1 MSTFSF
7 AEKKP
12 LTVALVGGGI
22 GGLCLA
28 VGLQKHNVDF
38 HIYEAAKQFSEIGA
52 GVGFAPNAQRAMD
65 LIDPRITAGFAKHAT
80 YNYHEEQK
88 GSYFQFRMG
97 MDGRANTNT
106 AGLKANDVISDPKTE
121 GEGMCMIH
129 RARFLDEVASLIP
142 KQRTTFGKRLDRLE
156 NLADSV
162 RMHFS
167 DGTTAEASIVI
178 GCDGVKSKVRR
189 TLFGPESD
197 AKFSG
202 KYAYRGLI
210 PMQKV
215 VDKLGEELA
224 RNSQLY
230 VGYEGHMLTIQV
242 ERGSLMNVVAFRT
255 KADGKWDH
263 EQWVLPVKREDMMA
277 DFEEW
282 SPTVKS
288 VLNLLE
294 KPETWALFEHP
305 PIDAF
310 YKGRV
315 CVMGDAAHATTP
327 HQGSGAGM
335 AIEDAYILSNMIG
348 QMRHADD
355 YEASFSAYNK
365 IRHTRGMDLV
375 TTSHAAGEVY
385 EFQGATTGDDAQK
398 IDQHLSVRY
407 HWIWREDLE
416 GELKQATNLVEQSRS
431 QVSSVPSWLRRSSAI
446 EVEAV
451 KERVV
456 SITTSVLELQLQ
468 EIAEISDDE
477 SVVQIANPLE
487 GMVEIVA

>member
-1 MSTFSF
+1 MSSFSLV
-7 AEKKP
+7 EKKP
-12 LTVALVGGGI
+12 LKVAIVGGGI

-52 GVGFAPNAQRAMD
+52 GVGFAPSAQQAMN

-97 MDGRANTNT
+97 MDGRGNT
-106 AGLKANDVISDPKTE
+106 AGLKANDIISDPKGE
-121 GEGMCMIH
+121 GRGMCMIH
-129 RARFLDEVASLIP
+129 RVRFLDEVASLVP
-142 KQRTTFGKRLDRLE
+142 KQRTSFGKRLDRFE

-162 RMHFS
+162 QMHFF
-167 DGTTAEASIVI
+167 DGTTTEASIVI

-189 TLFGPESD
+189 SLFGLESD

-215 VDKLGEELA
+215 VDQLGEELA
-224 RNSQLY
+224 RNAQMY

-242 ERGSLMNVVAFRT
+242 ERGSLMNVVAFQT
-255 KADGKWDH
+255 KSDGKWED
-263 EQWVLPVKREDMMA
+263 EQWVLPVKREAMMA
-277 DFEEW
+277 EFEEW

-335 AIEDAYILSNMIG
+335 ALEDAYILSNMIG
-348 QMRHADD
+348 KMCHADD
-355 YEASFSAYNK
+355 YEAAFSAYNK
-365 IRHTRGMDLV
+365 VRHARGMDLV
-375 TTSHAAGEVY
+375 TTSHAAGEVC
-385 EFQGATTGDDAQK
+385 EFQGATTGDDVQK
-398 IDQHLSVRY
+398 IHQNLSSRY
-407 HWIWREDLE
+407 DWIWEEDLE
-416 GELKQATNLVEQSRS
+416 GELRQATRLIEQSRS
-431 QVSSVPSWLRRSSAI
+431 QASSALSWLRRSSAI

-451 KERVV
+451 KEGVV
-456 SITTSVLELQLQ
+456 SITTSILELHLDD
-468 EIAEISDDE
+468 IAENSKDE
-477 SVVQIANPLE
+477 SVVEISKPLE
-487 GMVEIVA
+487 EGLISVVA

>member
-1 MSTFSF
+1 MSAFSF

-52 GVGFAPNAQRAMD
+52 GVGFAPNSQRAMN
-65 LIDPRITAGFAKHAT
+65 LIDPRITAGFSKHAT
-80 YNYHEEQK
+80 YNYHEAQK

-97 MDGRANTNT
+97 MDGRGNT
-106 AGLKANDVISDPKTE
+106 AGLKANDIVSDPK
-121 GEGMCMIH
+121 GDGRGMCMIH

-142 KQRTTFGKRLDRLE
+142 NNRTTFGKRLDRLE
-156 NLADSV
+156 QLADGV
-162 RMHFS
+162 RMYFS
-167 DGTTAEASIVI
+167 DGTTAQASIVI
-178 GCDGVKSKVRR
+178 GCDGVKSKVRH
-189 TLFGPESD
+189 TLFGSESD

-224 RNSQLY
+224 RNAQLY
-230 VGYEGHMLTIQV
+230 VGYGGHMLTIQV

-255 KADGKWDH
+255 KEDGKWED
-263 EQWVLPVKREDMMA
+263 ERWVLPVKREDMMA

-305 PIDAF
+305 PIDTF
-310 YKGRV
+310 YRGRV

-348 QMRHADD
+348 QMRNADD
-355 YEASFSAYNK
+355 YEAAFAAYNK

-375 TTSHAAGEVY
+375 TTSHAAGMVY
-385 EFQGATTGDDAQK
+385 EFQGETTGDDVQK
-398 IDQHLSVRY
+398 IDQNLSCRY
-407 HWIWREDLE
+407 NWIWEEDLE
-416 GELKQATNLVEQSRS
+416 GELRQASSLLEQSRS
-431 QVSSVPSWLRRSSAI
+431 QASSIPSWLRRSSAI

-468 EIAEISDDE
+468 DISENSDNE
-477 SVVQIANPLE
+477 SVV
-487 GMVEIVA
+487 EIPETFTNGLMGVTA